1 MEKLLLIRLIIL
13 LQGIA
18 IFLITLLE
26 YRRIKQVDNIY
37 KIIEDMLDLEETQTL
52 TISTII
58 RDLSRLKFKV
68 FLLGHENI
76 ETEEEKKNGK
86 GKHEI

>member
-18 IFLITLLE
+18 IFLITQLE
-26 YRRIKQVDNIY
+26 YRRMKQVDNIY

-58 RDLSRLKFKV
+58 RDLIRLKFKV